1 MSKQNETISSL
12 QDVLGNVNILSPII
26 TTLALKTFSFKMKNS
41 FNDAKLMLNFCRAA
55 IFKNNEYLIGE
66 FKVAEFLTPGESF
79 NRRYNLVIIKTGKI

>member
-1 MSKQNETISSL
+1 
-12 QDVLGNVNILSPII
+12 
-26 TTLALKTFSFKMKNS
+26 MKNS